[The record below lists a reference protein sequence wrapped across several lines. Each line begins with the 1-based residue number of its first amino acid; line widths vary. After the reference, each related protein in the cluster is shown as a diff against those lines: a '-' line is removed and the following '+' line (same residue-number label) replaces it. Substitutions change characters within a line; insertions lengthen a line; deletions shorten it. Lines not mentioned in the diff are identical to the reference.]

1 MATLQAEDQVVLGEI
16 KNIVQHKQVS
26 TLKKTDSAVK
36 HIMYFLEII
45 IGGIILWLIINIAL
59 AYVIYNGTYYNK
71 MVTKVN
77 KIVAEMPTAPMAHIS
92 GMNVALAMQNGM
104 FRSFIYGQDMDKIP
118 ESIATIFGTPEL
130 YAKFSVLGVKDQH
143 SVFSQLYE
151 NVTNP
156 PTPPLGTIDLIC
168 ASFPKGVSVS
178 DCKSTQL
185 CHPHWTDV
193 ASKAAGTAGMAGFI
207 GMKGGAAVAAKALG
221 GEAVMGGAE
230 AASGVGGLALLGMSI
245 WQAVQAANKKVP
257 CGT

>member
-1 MATLQAEDQVVLGEI
+1 
-16 KNIVQHKQVS
+16 
-26 TLKKTDSAVK
+26 
-36 HIMYFLEII
+36 MYFLEII

-104 FRSFIYGQDMDKIP
+104 FKSFIYGQDMDKIP

-130 YAKFSVLGVKDQH
+130 YAKFSALELKDQS
-143 SVFSQLYE
+143 SVFANLYE
-151 NVTNP
+151 NLTTQP
-156 PTPPLGTIDLIC
+156 LLGTIDLIC
-168 ASFPKGVSVS
+168 ASGDLKINNKPISVFKVA

-207 GMKGGAAVAAKALG
+207 GMKGGAAVAAKVLG
-221 GEAVMGGAE
+221 REAVMGGAE
-230 AASGVGGLALLGMSI
+230 AASGFGALALLGVSI